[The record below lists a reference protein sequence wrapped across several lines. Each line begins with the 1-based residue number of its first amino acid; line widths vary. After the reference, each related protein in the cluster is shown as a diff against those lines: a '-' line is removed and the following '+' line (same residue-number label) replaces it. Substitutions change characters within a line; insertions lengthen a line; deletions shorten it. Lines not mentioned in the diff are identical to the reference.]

1 MWREG
6 GWRKM
11 KENNVRG
18 KRIQENVCGEGGYRR
33 IK

>member
-18 KRIQENVCGEGGYRR
+18 KRIQENVCEKVDIGG
-33 IK
+33 

>member
-18 KRIQENVCGEGGYRR
+18 KRTKENVCEKVDIGG
-33 IK
+33 